1 MTGAL
6 ASDPYILGI
15 SLGSIFVTDIKE
27 HIVYVDRYKGTHSLC
42 SHGNTGNEQSHL
54 CSRLLNLLTTQ
65 RQITM

>member
-42 SHGNTGNEQSHL
+42 SQEMNNH
-54 CSRLLNLLTTQ
+54 
-65 RQITM
+65 IYVPDY